1 MAYFRS
7 MAMHFRVLMVI
18 TCLTLCVGCKKPYA
32 ETSPVSAPGSK
43 YLDAFNWVQYGNMPL
58 VISVPHGGTVAP
70 DSIADRTCAG
80 ITTALDTYTIELARA
95 IDSVF
100 QRDYGI
106 KPYLITTDLRRV
118 KLDQNREWGEA
129 TCSTNTKTYLW
140 NNFHNA
146 IDTCIQKAIAVYSN
160 CLYIDLHGHGHSIQ
174 RLELGYLV
182 NTNGLQNVLGV
193 NASNTSIGNLLAIS
207 STSFTNLL
215 TGTNAFGTLMAAKGF
230 PSVPSATDP
239 APQTGDLF
247 FDGGYNTS
255 RYTNRATYPKV
266 FGWQIESNY
275 DGVRNTS
282 ANRGLF
288 AKAFAQ
294 SIIQFFSTHTSIDT
308 KGFGR

>member
-1 MAYFRS
+1 MAIL
-7 MAMHFRVLMVI
+7 FRVLLVI
-18 TCLTLCVGCKKPYA
+18 TGLTLWVGCKKNYT
-32 ETSPVSAPGSK
+32 EIGPVSTPSSR

-58 VISVPHGGTVAP
+58 VISVPHGGTVIP

-80 ITTALDTYTIELARA
+80 ITTAVDIFTIELAKA

-100 QRDYGI
+100 QKDYGI
-106 KPYLITTDLRRV
+106 KPYLVTTDLRRI
-118 KLDQNREWGEA
+118 KLDQNREWVEA
-129 TCSTNTKTYLW
+129 TCSTNAKTYLW

-146 IDTCIQKAIAVYSN
+146 IDTCIQKAVAVYAN
-160 CLYIDLHGHGHSIQ
+160 CLYIDLHGHGHSTQ
-174 RLELGYLV
+174 RLELGYLI
-182 NTNGLQNVLGV
+182 NTNGLQNVAGV

-207 STSFTNLL
+207 STSFANLL
-215 TGTNAFGTLMAAKGF
+215 TGSTAFGTLMAANGF

-239 APQTGDLF
+239 SPQTGDLF

-255 RYTNRATYPKV
+255 RYTNRVTYPKV

-275 DGVRNTS
+275 DKVRDTRT
-282 ANRGLF
+282 NRGLF

-294 SIIQFFSTHTSIDT
+294 SIMQFFSNNTSMDT